1 MAAKAASSGTPIVFA
16 IGGDPVKLGLVAS
29 YNRPGGNATGI
40 NILTNE
46 LAGKRLGLLNELA
59 PKATSVGLL
68 INPTMPI
75 AETPLSDTQEAADAI
90 GVRLHVFRASTDNEI
105 DLAFE
110 PAAKDHIS
118 ALAVAADPFYNTRR
132 EKLVTLAACHGV
144 PALFQSRE
152 YPEAGGLMSYGINL
166 VDVYRQVGE
175 YVGRILKGDKPVNL
189 PVAQPTKFEL
199 VINLKTAKKLGLEIS
214 PSLLARADE
223 VIE

>member
-1 MAAKAASSGTPIVFA
+1 MAAKAASSSIPIVFA

-46 LAGKRLGLLNELA
+46 LAAKRLGLLYELA
-59 PKATSVGLL
+59 PKVTSIGFL
-68 INPTMPI
+68 INPTMAI
-75 AETPLSDTQEAADAI
+75 AETPLSDTEEAAHAI
-90 GVRLHVFRASTDNEI
+90 GVRLNVFRASTDSEI

-110 PAAKDHIS
+110 AVAKDHIS

-132 EKLVTLAACHGV
+132 EKLVALAARHGV
-144 PALFQSRE
+144 LALFQSRE

-166 VDVYRQVGE
+166 ADVYRQVGE
-175 YVGRILKGDKPVNL
+175 YVGRILKGDKPANL

-199 VINLKTAKKLGLEIS
+199 VINLKTAKALGLDV
-214 PSLLARADE
+214 PANLLARADE